1 MKVKRFFAATM
12 SAALKQV
19 RESMGDDAVILSS
32 RRIDGGVEIVTALDY
47 DENMARQK
55 LGDAAAD
62 ATSDGR
68 LAELQAEQHLRLQE
82 ELDRSRS
89 RIRNLRE
96 QRGGYEPRQRTPAGK
111 EYLDTDDLPS
121 LSSPRQPGVH
131 ASAAGAERAHVPSES
146 GASDELAV
154 MRRELDSLRAMISE
168 QGAAGHQVTPLARS
182 QADAE
187 EVLDAVR
194 KRLAERLE
202 EFGLSGSLAASLAR
216 QSGRGKLED
225 NWKRSLRTLAAGL
238 RTGSGDW
245 ATRGGIYALVGP
257 TGSGKTTTIGKIAA
271 QYVLEHGADSL
282 ALVTTDRYRV
292 AAHEQLFVFG
302 RILNVPV
309 RVVDDSHSL
318 DEVLDELEDR
328 HLVLIDTA
336 GLSGADPGCQEQLAE
351 LANSRHRVS
360 PHLVVPAT
368 SQSRIMKSMWHCYK
382 MAGLAGCI
390 MTKLDEALT
399 LGEVLGFALETAL
412 PVAWVTDGQ
421 KIPQDLHPANAA
433 SLVRLGVERLRDVR
447 KQQAMAEGA

>member
-12 SAALKQV
+12 STALKQV
-19 RESMGDDAVILSS
+19 REAMGDDAVILSS

-55 LGDAAAD
+55 LGEVAAE
-62 ATSDGR
+62 ATSGGR
-68 LAELQAEQHLRLQE
+68 LAELQAEQHRRLQE
-82 ELDRSRS
+82 ELDRSRH
-89 RIRNLRE
+89 RIRELRS
-96 QRGGYEPRQRTPAGK
+96 RGNGYELRQGGESTDLRLDADDLPPVPEPRQESDARPTAP
-111 EYLDTDDLPS
+111 E
-121 LSSPRQPGVH
+121 
-131 ASAAGAERAHVPSES
+131 ASG
-146 GASDELAV
+146 ELAD

-168 QGAAGHQVTPLARS
+168 RAPANQAGDAPVTGADEA
-182 QADAE
+182 
-187 EVLDAVR
+187 LDAVR
-194 KRLAERLE
+194 KRLGERLE
-202 EFGLSGSLAASLAR
+202 EFGLSAPLAASLAR
-216 QSGRGKLED
+216 QGGRGKLED
-225 NWKRSLRTLAAGL
+225 NWKRALRTLAAGL
-238 RTGSGDW
+238 KTGNGEW
-245 ATRGGIYALVGP
+245 ASRGGIYALVGP

-309 RVVDDSHSL
+309 RVVDDTHSL
-318 DEVLDELEDR
+318 DAVLDELEGR

-336 GLSGADPGCQEQLAE
+336 GLSGADPGCQEQLQE
-351 LANSRHRVS
+351 LAQSRHPVRS
-360 PHLVVPAT
+360 HLVVPAT
-368 SQSRIMKSMWHCYK
+368 SQPRIMKSMWHCYK
-382 MAGLAGCI
+382 MAALAGCI

-433 SLVRLGVERLRDVR
+433 SLVRLGVERLRDAR
-447 KQQAMAEGA
+447 KHQTMAEGA